1 MMKKFGI
8 RLFLALILVGSI
20 AADPLD
26 AFYRDVDRAV
36 FVGVMKDGK
45 LSKFI
50 RGKKGYGKHFVAPQ
64 RDPGEWLYIVKE
76 STWRTYKSACY
87 RITDNKITV
96 YSGPPGDRKKIM
108 LPVDELYGR

>member
-1 MMKKFGI
+1 MNKFSI
-8 RLFLALILVGSI
+8 HAFLALILTGSM

-45 LSKFI
+45 LLKLI
-50 RGKKGYGKHFVAPQ
+50 RGKKVHGKQ
-64 RDPGEWLYIVKE
+64 SLDPRRYSGEWLYIVKE
-76 STWRTYKSACY
+76 STWRTFKFATY
-87 RITDNKITV
+87 RITDEKITV
-96 YSGPPGDRKKIM
+96 YHGPPEERKKIV